1 MEKRLLEE
9 LSKVDIQDI
18 NKEELVDI
26 RELTFDITI
35 PQEERKEVVIAAVK
49 NPYCFR
55 VGEIGVKIEF
65 LGKIEIFKMFSLLF
79 TAAKSRTLIFLHF

>member
-18 NKEELVDI
+18 DKEELVDI

-65 LGKIEIFKMFSLLF
+65 LGENRNFQNVF
-79 TAAKSRTLIFLHF
+79 TSFLQQQKVGL